1 MREEKSK
8 DRLISFLL
16 MIICAAVIYS
26 CGTFYFSLQ
35 GLIFSLLLIFISLVV
50 LWLINPFFDI
60 SKNIL
65 IGFIIYIFGA
75 IIILINSHFTT
86 NSVFM
91 LAIAFPICIWLTYLL
106 LIDNLITK
114 FVNIFVNI
122 MAIVAI
128 ISMIF
133 WLFGSILQKLH
144 PTSVVYSG
152 WSSEYVN
159 SFYGIY
165 FQPQGADIN
174 LLGLLHISARNSAIF
189 FEAPLAT
196 FLFGFSLLVNEFIE
210 TKKIYRLIFLLA
222 IITTFDTTSI
232 IVLLLYILY
241 YVRNI
246 KYMNRVFLILIETIL
261 SAVVIILISIV
272 LQNKAIDGGSFQDR
286 SYHMIKELQAFT
298 ASPIYGKGFDVF
310 TKGSSNSICAVA
322 ADGGILLWLMY
333 YFPLLKIIGK
343 ISRDKRILL
352 IIFIIMFSITVIQY
366 TYLMYI
372 IVSFAWM
379 ILLDPSKNNLLVKEG
394 RKKYE

>member
-75 IIILINSHFTT
+75 LIILINSHFTT

-189 FEAPLAT
+189 F
-196 FLFGFSLLVNEFIE
+196 
-210 TKKIYRLIFLLA
+210 
-222 IITTFDTTSI
+222 
-232 IVLLLYILY
+232 
-241 YVRNI
+241 
-246 KYMNRVFLILIETIL
+246 
-261 SAVVIILISIV
+261 
-272 LQNKAIDGGSFQDR
+272 
-286 SYHMIKELQAFT
+286 
-298 ASPIYGKGFDVF
+298 
-310 TKGSSNSICAVA
+310 
-322 ADGGILLWLMY
+322 
-333 YFPLLKIIGK
+333 
-343 ISRDKRILL
+343 
-352 IIFIIMFSITVIQY
+352 
-366 TYLMYI
+366 
-372 IVSFAWM
+372 
-379 ILLDPSKNNLLVKEG
+379 
-394 RKKYE
+394 

>member
-26 CGTFYFSLQ
+26 CGTFYLSLQ
-35 GLIFSLLLIFISLVV
+35 GLIFSLLLIVISLVV

-75 IIILINSHFTT
+75 LIILINSHFTT

-196 FLFGFSLLVNEFIE
+196 FLFGFSLFIE

-241 YVRNI
+241 YVHNI

-261 SAVVIILISIV
+261 SVVVIILISIV

-343 ISRDKRILL
+343 ISKDKRILL